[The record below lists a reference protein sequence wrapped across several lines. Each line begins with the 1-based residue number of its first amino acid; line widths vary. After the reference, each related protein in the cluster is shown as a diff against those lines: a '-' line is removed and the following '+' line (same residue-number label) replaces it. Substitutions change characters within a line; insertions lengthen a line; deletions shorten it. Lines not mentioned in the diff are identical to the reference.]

1 MPRKTNW
8 ASAKTPPT
16 RQRQQRQTT
25 QLGELDTTPTRP
37 DASPGLL
44 TKHTPQNGV
53 YEQSIR
59 LNTDSDVFEDGLED
73 GDLVELVNTQAVPN
87 ATVSKE
93 FPWSETGSG
102 ARRSSSVSSG
112 GASKSPFG
120 YLGADNVFS
129 SPASGSDALPDTV
142 PLPLGLLHDPL
153 LEEQRQGHMIVDFSE
168 TATTMIRSSPVTES
182 HISKSLGTSSHRGFA
197 GRVWRDDN
205 ICETPPQL
213 AFAQSNKNLQVD
225 EPMQTPKEQFGNTS
239 ASLELTRARGIDVDD
254 TGFAAHER
262 NSHHLATP
270 FMSLDGAAD
279 RLDNRDGAITKK
291 AHVSN
296 DGKKQKRK
304 RKQRP
309 KSPLRFDNDTQAVKD
324 VCKKP
329 VRKRICQKSARRK
342 PKPSPSP
349 LRNIIQRE
357 VSETPPRNVSVDV
370 AERLAT
376 TGCQSSPVAI
386 KAVMHE
392 VAPETTSHY
401 PLETIEPS
409 IRIAPVDRPVH
420 PQKQDIMGISE
431 NMETESY
438 IESPTSSGVNT
449 RLSEINSPR
458 TPLTISTEVQ
468 DSGAKIHECIT
479 EKPTRCGN
487 STRSLHTGNGEDD
500 ENLTQKQTTIVKAHS
515 PVQQRIIPAPTELA
529 YVDAFRRV
537 DDQIAEKSS
546 ASKVADD
553 GVLKLATARPSRNIS
568 VSGGGSPIRISQY
581 EIQAT
586 QPISAGLLVPEAWSG
601 TGYAGHV
608 KRPAISAIHE
618 LSRLSGEA
626 QQKINAAGSFE
637 IEPRV
642 AVSTSGLKD
651 QPGLRRSILSELKRE
666 QSSRQTG
673 NGQTKKRYSP
683 PVDQGRQRLHELVDA
698 CMQHLDSKKDCI
710 LKIADIYTKAGSHC
724 VQKIQ
729 SRFERERSTVTQLAT
744 QNMAVFAEATLHGKK
759 SVEKNSAETGRLMKL
774 LKDVVSS
781 RGLSYGHASSALV
794 KLQDAVLTGEDAC
807 PNPSS
812 RWWSA
817 STMKES

>member
-25 QLGELDTTPTRP
+25 HLGELDTTPTRP

-44 TKHTPQNGV
+44 TSRTPQNGV

-59 LNTDSDVFEDGLED
+59 LNTDSDAFEDGLED
-73 GDLVELVNTQAVPN
+73 GDLVDLVDTQAVPN
-87 ATVSKE
+87 ATVAKE

-120 YLGADNVFS
+120 YLGADKVFS

-142 PLPLGLLHDPL
+142 PLPLGLLNGPL
-153 LEEQRQGHMIVDFSE
+153 LEDQRQGHMIVDFSE

-182 HISKSLGTSSHRGFA
+182 HLSKSLGTSSHRGFA
-197 GRVWRDDN
+197 DRVWRDDN
-205 ICETPPQL
+205 ICETPPQP

-225 EPMQTPKEQFGNTS
+225 EPMQTPKEKLGNAS
-239 ASLELTRARGIDVDD
+239 APLELSNARGVDVDD
-254 TGFAAHER
+254 LRLAAHER
-262 NSHHLATP
+262 NSRRLATP

-279 RLDNRDGAITKK
+279 RLDNNDGAVTKK
-291 AHVSN
+291 ARVSN

-309 KSPLRFDNDTQAVKD
+309 KSPLHFDKDTQVVKD

-329 VRKRICQKSARRK
+329 VRKRTCQKSARRK
-342 PKPSPSP
+342 PKPSSSP

-357 VSETPPRNVSVDV
+357 VSETPPRDISVDV

-376 TGCQSSPVAI
+376 TGYQSSPVAM

-392 VAPETTSHY
+392 VAAETISNH
-401 PLETIEPS
+401 PLDTIEPS
-409 IRIAPVDRPVH
+409 IRIAPADMPFRP
-420 PQKQDIMGISE
+420 QEQNIMDISE

-438 IESPTSSGVNT
+438 VESPTSSGVNT
-449 RLSEINSPR
+449 RLSESNSPR

-468 DSGAKIHECIT
+468 DSGAKNPECIT
-479 EKPTRCGN
+479 EKPTPHGN
-487 STRSLHTGNGEDD
+487 STRSLHTGNGENDK
-500 ENLTQKQTTIVKAHS
+500 NITQKQTTTVKSHS
-515 PVQQRIIPAPTELA
+515 LVQQRIIPAPTELA
-529 YVDAFRRV
+529 YVDAFRRL

-546 ASKVADD
+546 ASKVAE
-553 GVLKLATARPSRNIS
+553 LAAARPSRNIS

-581 EIQAT
+581 ETQAS

-618 LSRLSGEA
+618 LSRSSGKE
-626 QQKINAAGSFE
+626 QQKIDAAGSFE

-651 QPGLRRSILSELKRE
+651 HPGLRRSILSELKRE
-666 QSSRQTG
+666 QFGRQTG
-673 NGQTKKRYSP
+673 NGQTKTRYSP
-683 PVDQGRQRLHELVDA
+683 PADQGRQRLHELVDA

-744 QNMAVFAEATLHGKK
+744 ENMAVFAKATLHGKK

-781 RGLSYGHASSALV
+781 RALSYGHASSALV
-794 KLQDAVLTGEDAC
+794 KLQDAVLTGENAC

-812 RWWSA
+812 
-817 STMKES
+817 

>member
-25 QLGELDTTPTRP
+25 HLGELDTTPTRP

-44 TKHTPQNGV
+44 TKRAPQNGV

-59 LNTDSDVFEDGLED
+59 LNTDSDAFEDGLED
-73 GDLVELVNTQAVPN
+73 GDLVELVDTQAVPN
-87 ATVSKE
+87 TTVSKE

-153 LEEQRQGHMIVDFSE
+153 LKEQRQGHMIVDFSE

-182 HISKSLGTSSHRGFA
+182 HLSKSLGTSSHRGFA

-205 ICETPPQL
+205 ICGTPPQPQP

-239 ASLELTRARGIDVDD
+239 AFLELTRARGIDVDD
-254 TGFAAHER
+254 IRFAAHER
-262 NSHHLATP
+262 NSHRLATP

-279 RLDNRDGAITKK
+279 RLDNRDGAVTKK

-309 KSPLRFDNDTQAVKD
+309 KSPLHFDNDTQAVKD

-329 VRKRICQKSARRK
+329 VPKRICQKSARRK

-370 AERLAT
+370 AECLAT

-392 VAPETTSHY
+392 VASETMRHH

-409 IRIAPVDRPVH
+409 IHIAPVDRPVH

-438 IESPTSSGVNT
+438 VESPTSSGVNT
-449 RLSEINSPR
+449 RLSESNSPR

-468 DSGAKIHECIT
+468 DSGAKIPEYIT
-479 EKPTRCGN
+479 EKPARRGN

-500 ENLTQKQTTIVKAHS
+500 ENFTQKQTTTVKARS

-537 DDQIAEKSS
+537 DDQIAENSS
-546 ASKVADD
+546 ASKVTDD
-553 GVLKLATARPSRNIS
+553 GVLKLSTARPSRNIG

-601 TGYAGHV
+601 TSYAGHV
-608 KRPAISAIHE
+608 KLPAISAIHE
-618 LSRLSGEA
+618 LSRSSGEA
-626 QQKINAAGSFE
+626 QQKIDAAGSFE

-642 AVSTSGLKD
+642 AISTSGLKD
-651 QPGLRRSILSELKRE
+651 HPGLRRSILSELKRE

-673 NGQTKKRYSP
+673 NGQTKTRYSP
-683 PVDQGRQRLHELVDA
+683 PADQGRQRLHELVDA

-744 QNMAVFAEATLHGKK
+744 ENMAVFAKATLHGKK

-781 RGLSYGHASSALV
+781 RGLSYGQVSSALV
-794 KLQDAVLTGEDAC
+794 KLQDAVLTGENAC

-812 RWWSA
+812 
-817 STMKES
+817 

>member
-25 QLGELDTTPTRP
+25 HLGELDTTPTRP

-44 TKHTPQNGV
+44 TKLTPQNGV
-53 YEQSIR
+53 YEQSIC
-59 LNTDSDVFEDGLED
+59 LNTDSDAFEDGLED
-73 GDLVELVNTQAVPN
+73 GDLVELVDTQAVPN
-87 ATVSKE
+87 ATVAKE
-93 FPWSETGSG
+93 FPWSETGSV

-153 LEEQRQGHMIVDFSE
+153 LENRRQDHMIVDFSE

-182 HISKSLGTSSHRGFA
+182 NLSKSLGTSSHRGFA
-197 GRVWRDDN
+197 DRVWRDDN
-205 ICETPPQL
+205 IGETPPQP
-213 AFAQSNKNLQVD
+213 AFAQSIKNLQVD
-225 EPMQTPKEQFGNTS
+225 EPLQTSKEKFGNTS
-239 ASLELTRARGIDVDD
+239 APLELAGARGIGVDD
-254 TGFAAHER
+254 IRFAAHEH
-262 NSHHLATP
+262 NSHRLATP
-270 FMSLDGAAD
+270 FVSLDGAAD
-279 RLDNRDGAITKK
+279 RLDNRDGAVTKK

-309 KSPLRFDNDTQAVKD
+309 KSPLHFDSDTQAVKD

-329 VRKRICQKSARRK
+329 VRKRFCQKSARRK

-357 VSETPPRNVSVDV
+357 ISETPPREVSVDV
-370 AERLAT
+370 AECLAT
-376 TGCQSSPVAI
+376 TGCQSSPVAM

-392 VAPETTSHY
+392 IAPETISHH

-409 IRIAPVDRPVH
+409 IRIAPADMPLH
-420 PQKQDIMGISE
+420 PQKHNIMDVSE
-431 NMETESY
+431 NMATESY
-438 IESPTSSGVNT
+438 VESPNSSGANT
-449 RLSEINSPR
+449 RLSESHSPC

-468 DSGAKIHECIT
+468 ESGAKNPECIT
-479 EKPTRCGN
+479 EKPTTRGN
-487 STRSLHTGNGEDD
+487 STRSIHTGSGEDD
-500 ENLTQKQTTIVKAHS
+500 ENITQKQTTTVQAHS
-515 PVQQRIIPAPTELA
+515 PVQQRIVPAPAEMA

-537 DDQIAEKSS
+537 DDQIAVKSS

-553 GVLKLATARPSRNIS
+553 SVLKLATARPGRNIS
-568 VSGGGSPIRISQY
+568 VSSGGSPIRISQY
-581 EIQAT
+581 EIQAA
-586 QPISAGLLVPEAWSG
+586 QPMSAGLLVPEAWSG

-608 KRPAISAIHE
+608 KRPAISAIPD
-618 LSRLSGEA
+618 LSRSSDKA
-626 QQKINAAGSFE
+626 QQKIDAAGSFE

-651 QPGLRRSILSELKRE
+651 HPGLRRSILSELKRG
-666 QSSRQTG
+666 QSSRQMG
-673 NGQTKKRYSP
+673 NGQTKTRYNP
-683 PVDQGRQRLHELVDA
+683 PADRGRQRLHELVDA

-710 LKIADIYTKAGSHC
+710 LKIADIFTKAGSHC

-729 SRFERERSTVTQLAT
+729 TRFERERSTVTQLAT
-744 QNMAVFAEATLHGKK
+744 ENMAIFAKATLHGKK

-774 LKDVVSS
+774 LKGVVSS
-781 RGLSYGHASSALV
+781 RALSYGHASSALV
-794 KLQDAVLTGEDAC
+794 KLQNAVLTGEDAR
-807 PNPSS
+807 PNPNS
-812 RWWSA
+812 
-817 STMKES
+817 

>member
-1 MPRKTNW
+1 MPRRTNW

-25 QLGELDTTPTRP
+25 HLGELDTTPTRP
-37 DASPGLL
+37 EASPGLL
-44 TKHTPQNGV
+44 TKLTPQNGA

-59 LNTDSDVFEDGLED
+59 LNTDSDAFEDGLED
-73 GDLVELVNTQAVPN
+73 GDLVELVDTQAVPN
-87 ATVSKE
+87 ATVAKE

-129 SPASGSDALPDTV
+129 SPVSGSDALPDTV
-142 PLPLGLLHDPL
+142 PLPLSLLHDPL
-153 LEEQRQGHMIVDFSE
+153 LEDQRQDHMIVDFSE

-182 HISKSLGTSSHRGFA
+182 HLSKSLGTSSHRGFA
-197 GRVWRDDN
+197 DRVWRDEN
-205 ICETPPQL
+205 ICETPQQP

-225 EPMQTPKEQFGNTS
+225 EPMQTPKENFGKTC
-239 ASLELTRARGIDVDD
+239 APLELARARGNDGIDVNIRY
-254 TGFAAHER
+254 AAHEH
-262 NSHHLATP
+262 NSHRLATP

-279 RLDNRDGAITKK
+279 RLDNRDGTVTKK

-309 KSPLRFDNDTQAVKD
+309 KSPLHFDNDTQAVKD

-357 VSETPPRNVSVDV
+357 ISETPPRDESVDV
-370 AERLAT
+370 AECLAT
-376 TGCQSSPVAI
+376 TGCQSSPVAM
-386 KAVMHE
+386 KAVMQE
-392 VAPETTSHY
+392 IAPETMSHH
-401 PLETIEPS
+401 PLENIEPS
-409 IRIAPVDRPVH
+409 IRIAPADMPLH
-420 PQKQDIMGISE
+420 PQKHDIMDISE
-431 NMETESY
+431 NIATESY
-438 IESPTSSGVNT
+438 VESPNSSEVNT
-449 RLSEINSPR
+449 RLSESHSPR

-468 DSGAKIHECIT
+468 ESGAKNPECTT
-479 EKPTRCGN
+479 EKPTRRGN
-487 STRSLHTGNGEDD
+487 STLSPGEDD
-500 ENLTQKQTTIVKAHS
+500 ENITQKQTTTVKAHS
-515 PVQQRIIPAPTELA
+515 PIQQRIIPAPAELA

-537 DDQIAEKSS
+537 DDQIAETSS

-553 GVLKLATARPSRNIS
+553 SVLKLATARPSRNIS
-568 VSGGGSPIRISQY
+568 VSGGGSPIRISQH
-581 EIQAT
+581 EIQAA

-618 LSRLSGEA
+618 LSRSTGQA
-626 QQKINAAGSFE
+626 QQKIDAAGSFE

-642 AVSTSGLKD
+642 AVSTSGLKEH
-651 QPGLRRSILSELKRE
+651 PGLRRSILSELKRG
-666 QSSRQTG
+666 QSSRQVG
-673 NGQTKKRYSP
+673 NGQTKTRYIP
-683 PVDQGRQRLHELVDA
+683 PADHGRQRLHELVDA

-710 LKIADIYTKAGSHC
+710 LKIADIFTKAGSHC

-729 SRFERERSTVTQLAT
+729 TRFERERSTVTQLAT
-744 QNMAVFAEATLHGKK
+744 ENMAIFAKATLHGRK

-781 RGLSYGHASSALV
+781 RALSYGHASSALV
-794 KLQDAVLTGEDAC
+794 KLQDAVLTGENAR
-807 PNPSS
+807 PNPNS
-812 RWWSA
+812 
-817 STMKES
+817 

>member
-8 ASAKTPPT
+8 ASSKTPPT

-25 QLGELDTTPTRP
+25 HLGELDTTPTRP

-44 TKHTPQNGV
+44 TKRTPQNGL
-53 YEQSIR
+53 YEQPIR
-59 LNTDSDVFEDGLED
+59 LDTGSDAFEDGLED
-73 GDLVELVNTQAVPN
+73 GDLVELVDTQAVPN
-87 ATVSKE
+87 ATIAKE

-120 YLGADNVFS
+120 YLVADNVFS

-153 LEEQRQGHMIVDFSE
+153 LQNQRQGHMTVDFSE
-168 TATTMIRSSPVTES
+168 TATTVIRSSPVTES
-182 HISKSLGTSSHRGFA
+182 HFSKSLGTSSQRGFA
-197 GRVWRDDN
+197 DRVWRDDN
-205 ICETPPQL
+205 ICETPPQQ

-225 EPMQTPKEQFGNTS
+225 EPVQTSKEKFGNTS
-239 ASLELTRARGIDVDD
+239 APLELERARGIDVNDNR
-254 TGFAAHER
+254 FAAHER
-262 NSHHLATP
+262 NSNRLATP

-279 RLDNRDGAITKK
+279 RFDNRDGAVTKK
-291 AHVSN
+291 AHVST

-304 RKQRP
+304 RRQRP
-309 KSPLRFDNDTQAVKD
+309 KSPLHFDNDTQAVKD

-329 VRKRICQKSARRK
+329 ERKRICQKSARRK

-349 LRNIIQRE
+349 LRNLIQRE
-357 VSETPPRNVSVDV
+357 VSETPPRDVSVDV
-370 AERLAT
+370 AEFLAT
-376 TGCQSSPVAI
+376 MGCKSEPVAM

-392 VAPETTSHY
+392 VAPETISHH

-409 IRIAPVDRPVH
+409 IRIAPADMPLH
-420 PQKQDIMGISE
+420 PQKQEIMDISQ

-438 IESPTSSGVNT
+438 VESPTSSGVNT
-449 RLSEINSPR
+449 RLSESNSTR

-468 DSGAKIHECIT
+468 DSGAKIPGCIT
-479 EKPTRCGN
+479 EKPTRREN
-487 STRSLHTGNGEDD
+487 STRSLHTGNGKDD
-500 ENLTQKQTTIVKAHS
+500 ENITQKQMTTSKAHS
-515 PVQQRIIPAPTELA
+515 PVQQRIIPAPAELA

-553 GVLKLATARPSRNIS
+553 GVLKLATTRPSRNIS

-581 EIQAT
+581 EIQAAK
-586 QPISAGLLVPEAWSG
+586 PMSAGLLVPEAWNG
-601 TGYAGHV
+601 RGYAGHV
-608 KRPAISAIHE
+608 KRPAISAIHD
-618 LSRLSGEA
+618 LSRSSGKA
-626 QQKINAAGSFE
+626 QQKIDAAGSFE

-642 AVSTSGLKD
+642 AVSTSGLRD
-651 QPGLRRSILSELKRE
+651 HPGLKRSILSELKRE
-666 QSSRQTG
+666 QSSRQAG
-673 NGQTKKRYSP
+673 NGPTKTRCSP
-683 PVDQGRQRLHELVDA
+683 PADQGRQRLHELVDA
-698 CMQHLDSKKDCI
+698 CMQHLDSKKHCI

-744 QNMAVFAEATLHGKK
+744 EHMAIFAKATLHGKK

-781 RGLSYGHASSALV
+781 RALSYGHASSALV
-794 KLQDAVLTGEDAC
+794 KLQDAVLTGENAC

-812 RWWSA
+812 
-817 STMKES
+817 

>member
-1 MPRKTNW
+1 MPRRTNW

-25 QLGELDTTPTRP
+25 HLGELDTTPTRP

-44 TKHTPQNGV
+44 TKLTPQNGA

-59 LNTDSDVFEDGLED
+59 LNTDSDAFEDGLDD
-73 GDLVELVNTQAVPN
+73 GDLVELVDTQAVPN
-87 ATVSKE
+87 ATVAKE

-129 SPASGSDALPDTV
+129 SPVSGSDALPDTV
-142 PLPLGLLHDPL
+142 PLPLGLLRDPL
-153 LEEQRQGHMIVDFSE
+153 LEDQRQDHMIVDFSE

-182 HISKSLGTSSHRGFA
+182 HLSKSLGTSSHRGFA
-197 GRVWRDDN
+197 DRVWRDDN
-205 ICETPPQL
+205 ICETPPQP
-213 AFAQSNKNLQVD
+213 AFAQGIENLQVD
-225 EPMQTPKEQFGNTS
+225 EPMQTSKENFGNTS
-239 ASLELTRARGIDVDD
+239 APLELARARGIGVDD
-254 TGFAAHER
+254 IRFAAHEH
-262 NSHHLATP
+262 NSHRLATP

-279 RLDNRDGAITKK
+279 RLDNRDGAVTKK

-296 DGKKQKRK
+296 DGKQKRK

-309 KSPLRFDNDTQAVKD
+309 KSPLHFDTDTQAVKD

-349 LRNIIQRE
+349 LRNVIQRE
-357 VSETPPRNVSVDV
+357 ISETPPRDVSVDV
-370 AERLAT
+370 AECLAT
-376 TGCQSSPVAI
+376 TGCQSSPVAM

-392 VAPETTSHY
+392 IAPETVSHH

-409 IRIAPVDRPVH
+409 IHIAPADMPLH
-420 PQKQDIMGISE
+420 PQNQNIMDVSE
-431 NMETESY
+431 NMATESY
-438 IESPTSSGVNT
+438 VESPNSSGVNT
-449 RLSEINSPR
+449 RLSESHSPC

-468 DSGAKIHECIT
+468 ESGAKNPKCIT
-479 EKPTRCGN
+479 KKPTTRGN
-487 STRSLHTGNGEDD
+487 STRSIHTGNGEDD
-500 ENLTQKQTTIVKAHS
+500 ENITQKQTTTVKAHS
-515 PVQQRIIPAPTELA
+515 PVQQRIIPASAEMA
-529 YVDAFRRV
+529 YVDACRRV
-537 DDQIAEKSS
+537 DDQIAVKSS

-553 GVLKLATARPSRNIS
+553 SVLKLATARPGRNIS

-581 EIQAT
+581 EIQAA
-586 QPISAGLLVPEAWSG
+586 QPMSAGLLVPEAWSD

-608 KRPAISAIHE
+608 KRPAISAIPD
-618 LSRLSGEA
+618 LSRSSDKA
-626 QQKINAAGSFE
+626 QQKIDAAGSFG
-637 IEPRV
+637 I
-642 AVSTSGLKD
+642 STSGLKD
-651 QPGLRRSILSELKRE
+651 HPGLRRSILSELKRG
-666 QSSRQTG
+666 QSSRQMG
-673 NGQTKKRYSP
+673 NGQTKTRYNP
-683 PVDQGRQRLHELVDA
+683 PADRGRQRLHELVDA

-710 LKIADIYTKAGSHC
+710 LKIADIFNKAGSHC

-729 SRFERERSTVTQLAT
+729 TRFERERSTVTQLAT
-744 QNMAVFAEATLHGKK
+744 ENMAIFAKATLHGKK

-781 RGLSYGHASSALV
+781 RALFYGHASSALV
-794 KLQDAVLTGEDAC
+794 KLQEAVLTGEDAR
-807 PNPSS
+807 PNPNS
-812 RWWSA
+812 
-817 STMKES
+817 